1 MGFSRQEYWSGLPC
15 PSPGDLPD
23 PGIKP
28 RSPALQVDS
37 LLFEPPGKPIYTHMG
52 VCVCV
57 CVCVCT
63 HNGILLS
70 QIKNEIMPF
79 AAAWMNLEIIIIS
92 EVRQR
97 QISYDI
103 TYMWNVKK

>member
-1 MGFSRQEYWSGLPC
+1 M
-15 PSPGDLPD
+15 
-23 PGIKP
+23 
-28 RSPALQVDS
+28 
-37 LLFEPPGKPIYTHMG
+37 
-52 VCVCV
+52 CVCV

-70 QIKNEIMPF
+70 QIKNEIMTF

>member
-1 MGFSRQEYWSGLPC
+1 M
-15 PSPGDLPD
+15 
-23 PGIKP
+23 
-28 RSPALQVDS
+28 
-37 LLFEPPGKPIYTHMG
+37 
-52 VCVCV
+52 CVCV